1 MEFTPTLHL
10 DTYDAI
16 SPTLPS
22 LSTKGKSVLITG
34 GGYGIGAFAA
44 RSFCLSGASRLALIG
59 RRAEPLAAT
68 VSSLK
73 AEFPGTEVSYYAT
86 DVTDPTGIAAVFEDF
101 GAPDVLVNNAGIF
114 VGEKRLKDI
123 DIEEWWKNMEVN
135 VKGVAIV
142 TQQYLR
148 KKKPEQKGV
157 VLMLNSVACHWGKVR
172 LVSFYPAEGSVW
184 KSIR

>member
-34 GGYGIGAFAA
+34 GGSGIGAFAA

-59 RRAEPLAAT
+59 RRAEPLRAA
-68 VSSLK
+68 VSALNT
-73 AEFPGTEVSYYAT
+73 EFPDTEVSFYAADIT
-86 DVTDPTGIAAVFEDF
+86 DQTAIAAIFEDF

-114 VGEKRLKDI
+114 IGEKKLKDV

-148 KKKPEQKGV
+148 KKKQEQKGV
-157 VLMLNSVACHWGKVR
+157 VIMLNSVACHWGKVLLSR
-172 LVSFYPAEGSVW
+172 RFGVEIHSLMYN
-184 KSIR
+184 R